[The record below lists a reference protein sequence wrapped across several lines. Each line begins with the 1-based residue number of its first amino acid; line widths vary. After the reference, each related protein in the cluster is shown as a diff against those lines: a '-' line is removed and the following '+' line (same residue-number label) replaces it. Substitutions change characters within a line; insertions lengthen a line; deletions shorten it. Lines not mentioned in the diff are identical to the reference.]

1 MREPVVAVALLTRE
15 ELDIIG
21 PTLERVWPVEQVPGF
36 EDLLRAIDEA
46 DRRLAANDPGGAL

>member
-15 ELDIIG
+15 ELDLIG

-46 DRRLAANDPGGAL
+46 DERLTESGPGGA

>member
-15 ELDIIG
+15 ELDLIG
-21 PTLERVWPVEQVPGF
+21 PTLERVWPVDQVPGF

-46 DRRLAANDPGGAL
+46 DERLTESGPGGA